1 MHEDEGMTRVEEIGP
16 GQARIK
22 GSSFLIRSFYI
33 CRNRGS
39 EGDMRGSIKLFTLSM
54 DLHKEHRFELVRSEK
69 IDCPI
74 TDEIS
79 APFYQASGLNI
90 QT

>member
-1 MHEDEGMTRVEEIGP
+1 
-16 GQARIK
+16 
-22 GSSFLIRSFYI
+22 
-33 CRNRGS
+33 
-39 EGDMRGSIKLFTLSM
+39 MRGSIKLFTLSM